1 MKDLTKNRVT
11 KRSVTKRSIT
21 KSSLTKSSLKK
32 RSLKKSPRKWSD
44 KYKKNINCKDPKGFS
59 QKQYC
64 LYGRKK

>member
-21 KSSLTKSSLKK
+21 KSTKKNLKK